1 MPIPEAARS
10 QEWDYVCSLAAI
22 AVSNPARGMDACRLW
37 VLCVDRQ
44 RSLRQAHHTS
54 RGVLPKAECRSVI
67 VKYRH
72 RGLSC
77 HAGREVILVYNLIS
91 LTP

>member
-44 RSLRQAHHTS
+44 RSLRRDDH
-54 RGVLPKAECRSVI
+54 
-67 VKYRH
+67 
-72 RGLSC
+72 
-77 HAGREVILVYNLIS
+77 
-91 LTP
+91 